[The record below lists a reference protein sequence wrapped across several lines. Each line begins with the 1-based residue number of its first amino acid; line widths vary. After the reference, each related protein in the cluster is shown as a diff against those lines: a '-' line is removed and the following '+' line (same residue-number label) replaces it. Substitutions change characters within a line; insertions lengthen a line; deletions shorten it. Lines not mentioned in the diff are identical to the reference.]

1 MIITVISLSKSNRIG
16 FFESI
21 EVFKE
26 GIELSKYLEEK
37 LSSIENKA
45 IKLFENNELK
55 DLEMKNAR
63 FSISVEFSKESNFN
77 VNGLDKVEFVIVEI
91 S

>member
-1 MIITVISLSKSNRIG
+1 MENKT
-16 FFESI
+16 FEENLARLKEIVKLIQSGELNLDDSI

-26 GIELSKYLEEK
+26 GIELSKYLEDK

-55 DLEMKNAR
+55 D
-63 FSISVEFSKESNFN
+63 FN
-77 VNGLDKVEFVIVEI
+77 GEEWWYG
-91 S
+91 

>member
-1 MIITVISLSKSNRIG
+1 MENKTFEENLSRLKEVVRLIQSGELNLD
-16 FFESI
+16 ESI

-55 DLEMKNAR
+55 D
-63 FSISVEFSKESNFN
+63 FN
-77 VNGLDKVEFVIVEI
+77 GEE
-91 S
+91 

>member
-1 MIITVISLSKSNRIG
+1 MENKSFEENLARLKEVVRLIQSG
-16 FFESI
+16 ELNLDESI

-26 GIELSKYLEEK
+26 GIELSKYLEDK

-55 DLEMKNAR
+55 
-63 FSISVEFSKESNFN
+63 EF
-77 VNGLDKVEFVIVEI
+77 NGEE
-91 S
+91 

>member
-1 MIITVISLSKSNRIG
+1 MENKSFEENLARLKEVVRLIQSG
-16 FFESI
+16 ELNLDESI

-26 GIELSKYLEEK
+26 GIELSKYLEDK

-55 DLEMKNAR
+55 
-63 FSISVEFSKESNFN
+63 EFSGE
-77 VNGLDKVEFVIVEI
+77 E
-91 S
+91 

>member
-1 MIITVISLSKSNRIG
+1 MENKSFEENLNRLKEVVRLIQSG
-16 FFESI
+16 ELRLDQSI

-26 GIELSKYLEEK
+26 GIELSKYLEDK

-55 DLEMKNAR
+55 D
-63 FSISVEFSKESNFN
+63 FN
-77 VNGLDKVEFVIVEI
+77 GEE
-91 S
+91 

>member
-1 MIITVISLSKSNRIG
+1 MENKSFEENLNRLKEVVRLIQCGELSLDQ
-16 FFESI
+16 SI

-26 GIELSKYLEEK
+26 GIELSKYLEDK

-55 DLEMKNAR
+55 D
-63 FSISVEFSKESNFN
+63 FN
-77 VNGLDKVEFVIVEI
+77 GEE
-91 S
+91 

>member
-1 MIITVISLSKSNRIG
+1 MENKT
-16 FFESI
+16 FEENLARLKEVVRLIQSGELNLDESV

-55 DLEMKNAR
+55 D
-63 FSISVEFSKESNFN
+63 FN
-77 VNGLDKVEFVIVEI
+77 GEE
-91 S
+91 

>member
-1 MIITVISLSKSNRIG
+1 MLALLERMRRMENKSFEENLARLKEVVRLIQSG
-16 FFESI
+16 ELNLDESI

-26 GIELSKYLEEK
+26 GIELSKYLEDK

-55 DLEMKNAR
+55 
-63 FSISVEFSKESNFN
+63 EF
-77 VNGLDKVEFVIVEI
+77 NGEE
-91 S
+91 

>member
-1 MIITVISLSKSNRIG
+1 MVNCMRVLLERMRIMENKSFEENLNRLKEVVRLIQSGELSLDQ
-16 FFESI
+16 SI

-26 GIELSKYLEEK
+26 GIELSKYLEDK

-55 DLEMKNAR
+55 D
-63 FSISVEFSKESNFN
+63 FN
-77 VNGLDKVEFVIVEI
+77 GEE
-91 S
+91 

>member
-1 MIITVISLSKSNRIG
+1 MENKSFEENLARLREVVRLIQSG
-16 FFESI
+16 ELNLDESI

-26 GIELSKYLEEK
+26 GIELSKYLEDK

-55 DLEMKNAR
+55 D
-63 FSISVEFSKESNFN
+63 FN
-77 VNGLDKVEFVIVEI
+77 GEE
-91 S
+91 